1 MPSSQLLLSCSQHQ
15 HQPQGR
21 GSQSD
26 SFLWPSSAAA
36 TSSVTGDVNSN
47 PAPPPPSAPLQA
59 HLLWP
64 SMDCLVQPPPP
75 VAPLLCGSA
84 TILGRFCLPP
94 RVSLT
99 DQPWG
104 QISLGLSPRQ
114 MREQIPGLL
123 LPVSTSVSR
132 RSISVYGSKD
142 QDETQQ
148 ERGRCRNDQVPM
160 QNWGEALPC
169 TEGMAGTSLC
179 RAEHSP
185 RPFPRARQAPASS
198 PTPTAPG
205 SCPHL
210 PTHTQRGG
218 SPGAAQEGWGGQG
231 QHSWGRG
238 GCRPA
243 FTDIIY
249 VSATF
254 THFTGAG
261 PKMKRCAHSHVS
273 GWGKM
278 QTRVS
283 RCLDECSS
291 CHPIP

>member
-1 MPSSQLLLSCSQHQ
+1 
-15 HQPQGR
+15 
-21 GSQSD
+21 
-26 SFLWPSSAAA
+26 
-36 TSSVTGDVNSN
+36 
-47 PAPPPPSAPLQA
+47 
-59 HLLWP
+59 
-64 SMDCLVQPPPP
+64 
-75 VAPLLCGSA
+75 
-84 TILGRFCLPP
+84 
-94 RVSLT
+94 
-99 DQPWG
+99 
-104 QISLGLSPRQ
+104 
-114 MREQIPGLL
+114 
-123 LPVSTSVSR
+123 
-132 RSISVYGSKD
+132 
-142 QDETQQ
+142 
-148 ERGRCRNDQVPM
+148 M

-185 RPFPRARQAPASS
+185 HPFPRARQAPASS

-261 PKMKRCAHSHVS
+261 PKMKRCAQSHVS

-291 CHPIP
+291 CHPIPEHYCCTHLRREGAWSQDEQGLSSIHPAGSSEGEPGVAAVGVTHPISQRGLRLREARGCASGHTAGGESELDSAQEPGSFRDTRFPLGDISWLFPCAKGFHMEPLCETAGN